1 METSISNEIIKV
13 LDALCDKFGIAVD
26 WSSENVLPYVN
37 ELTDKFIAWQ
47 INKDIFLIIL
57 GVIFCAL
64 CIPLFKIGKWSWA
77 KVHEV
82 DIYVDDGW
90 IALSVCAYVFMGL
103 SLITGAILIPTTIWD
118 LIKCLSFPEL
128 TILEYIQNLL
138 N

>member
-1 METSISNEIIKV
+1 METSVSNEIIKV

-26 WSSENVLPYVN
+26 WSNENVLPYIG
-37 ELTDKFIAWQ
+37 ELIDKFITWQ

-64 CIPLFKIGKWSWA
+64 CIPLFKIGKWSWS
-77 KVHEV
+77 KVNEV
-82 DIYVDDGW
+82 GIYEKDSW
-90 IALSVCAYVFMGL
+90 IVLSIFAYAFMVI
-103 SLITGAILIPTTIWD
+103 SLIAGIILIPIVIWD

-128 TILEYIQNLL
+128 IILEYIQNLL